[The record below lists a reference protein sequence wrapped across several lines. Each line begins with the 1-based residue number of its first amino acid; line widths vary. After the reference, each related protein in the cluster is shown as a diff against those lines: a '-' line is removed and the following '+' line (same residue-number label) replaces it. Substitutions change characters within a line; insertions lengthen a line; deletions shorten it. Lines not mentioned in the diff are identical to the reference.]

1 MKKLII
7 SAFAAFAAT
16 AAGAQNSDATLNS
29 VTETY
34 TLNPDGSVDFDYNKS
49 LTYNTQ
55 FAFNSLFGETFIVY
69 NPDFQKLK
77 INECYTIQ
85 KDGTRIDAPAN
96 AFNEVLPSA
105 AANSAAYNGLRE
117 MVVTHTGLETGATS
131 TLSYSIKGTGKGKSP
146 LDIDRIIPVQGAD
159 IKEYKI
165 VVNLPDGDKK
175 LNWSVEGAKVSPV
188 IKGNTYTWTFRNIPA
203 ASGDQYGP
211 ANHTGAIR
219 LTATTAQS
227 LAEDLRPMSIET
239 RDIFRL
245 PGVVADTMS
254 TESKI
259 AAVQKF
265 MRSRIATGGVTP
277 DLTGYRLRQCSEV
290 VRSAYGTPAE
300 KAAAMAKILRG
311 EGVDAQMVVVFPKEI
326 GAKNVRSIS
335 RYLVMADGK
344 FYDPSREGEYN
355 AAIRADRDVIYDL
368 AGNEVAVAPA
378 TVKVDCSA
386 TIALSADSVK
396 VISEDCSLAG
406 IDGEC
411 SIKAGSVVTR
421 EPYMVYTIAAPSKGV
436 DSWGM
441 QSLQSSRK
449 DLFEVPYAIDEKCVY
464 TIKLNGVSSSSES
477 KNEKIE
483 NAAGSVELQVVN
495 NGDTVTITRQIS
507 LKKSIYSPAEYAA
520 VRALLL
526 KWKSPAFRSIV
537 VK

>member
-1 MKKLII
+1 MKKIII
-7 SAFAAFAAT
+7 SAFAAFAVIS
-16 AAGAQNSDATLNS
+16 AGAQNSDATLNS

-34 TLNPDGSVDFDYNKS
+34 TLNPDGSIDYDYFKS

-85 KDGTRIDAPAN
+85 KDGTRIDAPDN

-117 MVVTHTGLETGATS
+117 MVVTHTGLETGATA
-131 TLSYSIKGTGKGKSP
+131 TLSYSIKGLPGGTP
-146 LDIDRIIPVQGAD
+146 VLDIDRVIPVQGAN
-159 IKEYKI
+159 IKEYKV
-165 VVNLPDGDKK
+165 VVNLPDGDMK
-175 LNWSVEGAKVSPV
+175 LRWSLDGGKVSPV
-188 IKGNTYTWTFRNIPA
+188 VKGNTYTWTFRNIPA
-203 ASGDQYGP
+203 ASGDQYSP
-211 ANHTGAIR
+211 ANHAGTLR
-219 LTATTAQS
+219 LTATTSGS
-227 LAEDLRPMSIET
+227 LAENLTPMTIET

-245 PGVVADTMS
+245 PGVVTDTMS
-254 TESKI
+254 VDCKV

-277 DLTGYRLRQCSEV
+277 DLTGYRLRQCSSV
-290 VRSAYGTPAE
+290 VGSAFGTPAE
-300 KAAAMAKILRG
+300 KAAAMAKILRC
-311 EGVDAQMVVVFPKEI
+311 EGVNAQTVVVFPKNL
-326 GAKNVRSIS
+326 GVKNVPAIS

-344 FYDPSREGEYN
+344 FYDPNGTGEYN
-355 AAIRADRDVIYDL
+355 AGVRADRDVIYDL

-378 TVKVDCSA
+378 AVKVDCSA
-386 TIALSADSVK
+386 EIALCVDSVSLIRNNCT
-396 VISEDCSLAG
+396 VAGLDGDCQ
-406 IDGEC
+406 
-411 SIKAGSVVTR
+411 IKAGTVAKR
-421 EPYMVYTIAAPSKGV
+421 APYLVYTVADPTKGV

-441 QSLQSSRK
+441 QSLASSRK
-449 DLFEVPYAIDEKCVY
+449 NAFEIPYAIDEKCVY
-464 TIKLNGVSSSSES
+464 TIKLNGVSSLTEN

-526 KWKSPAFRSIV
+526 KWKSPAFRSII

>member
-7 SAFAAFAAT
+7 SAFAAFAAI
-16 AAGAQNSDATLNS
+16 ASVAQNSDATLNS

-34 TLNPDGSVDFDYNKS
+34 TLNADGSIDYDYFKS

-117 MVVTHTGLETGATS
+117 MVVTHTGLETGATA
-131 TLSYSIKGTGKGKSP
+131 TLSYSIKGTDKGASI
-146 LDIDRIIPVQGAD
+146 LDIDRIIPIQGAD

-165 VVNLPDGDKK
+165 VVNVPEGCK
-175 LNWSVEGAKVSPV
+175 LNWSLAGSKVSPV

-203 ASGDQYGP
+203 ASGDQYTP
-211 ANHTGAIR
+211 TNHTGVIR

-227 LAEDLRPMSIET
+227 LAEDLRPMTIET
-239 RDIFRL
+239 RDLFRL

-254 TESKI
+254 TDGKI

-290 VRSAYGTPAE
+290 VGSAYGTPAE

-396 VISEDCSLAG
+396 VVNEDCSLAG

-411 SIKAGSVVTR
+411 SVKAGSVVKR
-421 EPYMVYTIAAPSKGV
+421 APYMVYTIAAPSKGV

-449 DLFEVPYAIDEKCVY
+449 DLFEIPYAIDEKCVY
-464 TIKLNGVSSSSES
+464 TIKLNGVSSSSEN